1 MYNSQLLC
9 IKCWICGCFS
19 LWRIPDLSL
28 DFYDKDRFWVQ
39 LPKRKRVCS
48 SSVVAVGRAVDL
60 ATNIYKKVGVGEF
73 CENSPHHFCHA
84 HYCTTDNCVKGT
96 TAVYHPCYANIGHVL
111 SPPLFF
117 LLPCVLTLPRV
128 LPSTSHDLI
137 RQTGC
142 DTTRSTVFSTFFFSS
157 LTSERDLFNM

>member
-1 MYNSQLLC
+1 MSVFH
-9 IKCWICGCFS
+9 CGEFLTCLSIFTI
-19 LWRIPDLSL
+19 RIV
-28 DFYDKDRFWVQ
+28 FGCNYQKGNV
-39 LPKRKRVCS
+39 
-48 SSVVAVGRAVDL
+48 SVVAVVAVVRAVDL

-84 HYCTTDNCVKGT
+84 HDCTTDNCVKGT

-111 SPPLFF
+111 SPPLSF